1 MNRFIRSTLIL
12 SLISAIFISGYTYL
26 MLSWSYAE
34 GERAGY
40 VQKFSKRGWF
50 CKTWEGELAMVSMP
64 GTMSEK
70 FFFSVR
76 DDRVANKINANM
88 GRKVAMQYEQHV
100 GLPTSCFGETEYFRL
115 VLEPRFRPQ
124 FFIMN
129 IYFCNILCLQLP

>member
-50 CKTWEGELAMVSMP
+50 CKTWEGE
-64 GTMSEK
+64 
-70 FFFSVR
+70 
-76 DDRVANKINANM
+76 
-88 GRKVAMQYEQHV
+88 
-100 GLPTSCFGETEYFRL
+100 
-115 VLEPRFRPQ
+115 
-124 FFIMN
+124 
-129 IYFCNILCLQLP
+129 